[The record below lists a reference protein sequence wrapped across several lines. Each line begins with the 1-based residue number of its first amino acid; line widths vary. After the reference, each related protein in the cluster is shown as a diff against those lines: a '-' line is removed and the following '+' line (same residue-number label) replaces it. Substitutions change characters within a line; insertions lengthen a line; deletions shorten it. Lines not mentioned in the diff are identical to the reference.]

1 MACIQYIRNEARI
14 QLSVKDDI
22 IIYAC
27 KDEIEAIAYRF
38 FDYMV
43 YKELYACKCAMYDR
57 TTMARIK
64 SEDRTGFDIL
74 WNDENTAMRYSL
86 INSRYS
92 NGKHHRLIGKDT
104 VDFNG
109 HILRTFVE
117 ENKIALKGLFE
128 LEESEMQHAVLNMY
142 ILMFLA
148 DAARDFVN
156 TKQISTDKVLH
167 LTA

>member
-1 MACIQYIRNEARI
+1 MSI
-14 QLSVKDDI
+14 KDDI
-22 IIYAC
+22 IIYGC

-43 YKELYACKCAMYDR
+43 YKELYACKCALYDR
-57 TTMARIK
+57 VTTTRIK

-74 WNDENTAMRYSL
+74 WNDENAAMRYSL

-92 NGKHHRLIGKDT
+92 NGKYHRLIGKDI

-128 LEESEMQHAVLNMY
+128 LEESETQHAVLNMY

-156 TKQISTDKVLH
+156 TKQISTDKYLH